1 MEYAVVTA
9 AVGMDHVEY
18 DHAVNHIVYPLL
30 DMKSENITKYF
41 TQFYEL
47 MEKELARKNVL
58 VHCAAGISR
67 VAVSLCSLPPSS
79 SPTSWR
85 RSAGALERP
94 SLLWGRRGQTSVR
107 ISALSGS
114 WNNMRF
120 HSTDKQK
127 WAFKEDSARRPAR
140 NESTCHLPADRRCYL
155 R

>member
-1 MEYAVVTA
+1 MTYAVVTA

-18 DHAVNHIVYPLL
+18 DHTVNHIVYPLL

-67 VAVSLCSLPPSS
+67 VIVSLCSLPPSS
-79 SPTSWR
+79 SLTSWR
-85 RSAGALERP
+85 RSAGGSERP
-94 SLLWGRRGQTSVR
+94 SLLWGRRGRMSVR
-107 ISALSGS
+107 ISALSDS

-120 HSTDKQK
+120 HSTVKQK
-127 WAFKEDSARRPAR
+127 WAFREDSARRPAR
-140 NESTCHLPADRRCYL
+140 NASTCLLPADRRCYL